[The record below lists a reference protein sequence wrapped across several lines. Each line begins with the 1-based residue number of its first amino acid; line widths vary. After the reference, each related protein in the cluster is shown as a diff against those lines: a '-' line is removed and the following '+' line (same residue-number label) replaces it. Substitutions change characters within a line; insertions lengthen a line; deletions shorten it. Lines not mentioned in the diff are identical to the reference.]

1 MKIGA
6 LVGFHTGTDIWNEF
20 RKLKN
25 LELTCCQVNVWD
37 VSLHTKENAD
47 MIRLAAETLGVEI
60 TALWAGWSGPAV
72 WNFVDGPETLGIV
85 PPAYRFHRLRE
96 LESASDF
103 ALMLG
108 VTDVITH
115 AGFLPENPH
124 DANFVGTVSA
134 LRTLTEK
141 MKERGQYFLFE
152 TGQETPVTM
161 LRAIETI
168 GTGNLGVNLDTAN
181 LILYGKASTVDSL
194 DVFGKYVRNTHCKD
208 GLYPTCGTYL
218 GEEVPLGEG
227 KANIPL
233 VAKKLKDLG
242 YQGPYII
249 EREISGEKQTEDII
263 KARDLLR
270 KIAKDL
276 GE

>member
-6 LVGFHTGTDIWNEF
+6 LVGFHAGTDIWNEF
-20 RKLKN
+20 RKLKD
-25 LELTCCQVNVWD
+25 LELNCCQVNIWD
-37 VSLHTKENAD
+37 ISLHTQENAD
-47 MIRLAAETLGVEI
+47 MIRLAAQTLGIEV

-72 WNFVDGPETLGIV
+72 WNFIDGPETLGLV

-96 LESASDF
+96 LESASEF
-103 ALMLG
+103 AMMLG
-108 VTDVITH
+108 VTDIITH
-115 AGFLPENPH
+115 VGFMPENPH
-124 DANFVGTVSA
+124 DTNFVGTVAA
-134 LRTLTEK
+134 LRTLAEK
-141 MKERGQYFLFE
+141 MKQRGQYFLFE

-208 GLYPTCGTYL
+208 GLYPTSGTYL
-218 GEEVPLGEG
+218 GQEVPLGEG
-227 KANIPL
+227 KANMPI
-233 VAKKLKDLG
+233 VVKKLKELG
-242 YQGPYII
+242 YRGPLII
-249 EREISGEKQTEDII
+249 EREISGEKQTQDII
-263 KARDLLR
+263 MARDLLR
-270 KIAKDL
+270 GILKDL